1 MEKSGSDAE
10 SLFDAQLKRE
20 LQMNE
25 VGKRDLT
32 RQTKDAEERQYASHT
47 IYGSWARR
55 EYTLRISKELRRRF
69 NELKTGKAM
78 NGARALNVLRD
89 HLSWDRVA
97 YIALSTMLDY
107 AGIPRRYGRLH
118 SSDRKDKGL
127 ITTSELNFMIAKRI
141 MIEANLQHLR
151 KHFRHKYKAMK
162 EEFFTDHASFDQKI
176 TRIKRQVRGLNKFFN
191 AVAVGDR
198 WDVPIPADKAREI
211 TSLFNWVEWDGDIQ
225 VQVGSLVA
233 RVVNDVTGFFAEVLA
248 YDEKGKKRNIFV
260 FSKVFDE
267 IRDNIINQSEG
278 YAYFC
283 LPMLVPPRKWS
294 KEELGGYYFSA
305 RAFYKD
311 IVRGYR
317 QGTEI
322 SATTYDFIN
331 RQQNVAFRIDKEM
344 LDIQRTLA
352 DKGWSILGANEKD
365 DEAKDAFRPYKAPDS
380 HEVPK
385 LEPRLQGIKKP
396 KEDSSQEHRD
406 LYNDKKAAMARITA
420 WHTRQEELKQLARPV
435 TRFFRLV
442 DHVKDDMCFYFPW
455 SLDWRGRCYPM
466 VDALNPQGPEYQKAV
481 LSFAELVP
489 VDSRTEYWLKVG
501 IASAA
506 GQDKESFES
515 RVAWTNANINMVK
528 HVAADPLGRGFSM
541 WTNMPEPWIFLR
553 ACIEYR
559 RIFQENQQYTDIS
572 CLGMDAT
579 QSGLQLLGG
588 MVLCHQ
594 TCDLVNCT
602 PGHDKPQD
610 AYGTVLAEAVR
621 LIEEDDGSFPVSKV
635 KGRRKLVKTPVMTKV
650 YAAGHGTRLG
660 QIRKALH
667 KEGIRLAH
675 AADRNDE
682 LIEYFTCKVEQAMIN
697 TIPGVDIILDWFQKV
712 VKTAFER
719 GVEDIVYET
728 PSGNRVVV
736 EYRKPLTRRIETE
749 SLGNTVC
756 SPPRKRD
763 GNRQEDRSMNRV
775 TVDRGDTEEDDVIRA
790 VAANFTHGAG
800 DASLLQLAFSNVEGN
815 VFASTHDCVYSPPSS
830 IIDDNHVRVREAFL
844 KICHSGCLEKFA
856 LLNKC
861 PDLPPP
867 IVGTYKPESVRYARY
882 FFC

>member
-1 MEKSGSDAE
+1 MENEENISE
-10 SLFDAQLKRE
+10 QLFNAQVARE

-25 VGKRDLT
+25 VGRRDLK
-32 RQTKDAEERQYASHT
+32 RQTTDAEERQYASHT

-55 EYTLRISKELRRRF
+55 EYTLRISAELRNRY
-69 NELKTGKAM
+69 NELRLGKAKQ
-78 NGARALNVLRD
+78 GAKALTALKSL
-89 HLSWDRVA
+89 LSWDRVA

-107 AGIPRRYGRLH
+107 AGIPRKYGRLH

-127 ITTSELNFMIAKRI
+127 ITTSELNFMLAKRI

-151 KHFRHKYKAMK
+151 KHFRHKYKEMK
-162 EEFFTDHASFDQKI
+162 EEFFTEHASFDQKI
-176 TRIKRQVRGLNKFFN
+176 FRIKRQVRGLNRFFTSI
-191 AVAVGDR
+191 AAGDR
-198 WDVPIPADKAREI
+198 WEIPMQADRANEL
-211 TSLFNWVEWDGDIQ
+211 SELFSWVEWSGDIQ

-233 RVVNDVTGFFAEVLA
+233 RVVNDVTGFFAETRSF
-248 YDEKGKKRNIFV
+248 DETGKDRNLFV
-260 FSKVFDE
+260 FSSVFNE
-267 IRDNIINQSEG
+267 LRDNIINQSEG
-278 YAYFC
+278 FAFFT
-283 LPMLVPPRKWS
+283 LPMLVPPKRWS
-294 KEELGGYYFSA
+294 KNELGGYYFSA
-305 RAFYKD
+305 RVFYKD

-317 QGTEI
+317 RGTEI
-322 SATTYDFIN
+322 SDVTYDFIN
-331 RQQNVAFRIDKEM
+331 RQQEVGFRIDKEM
-344 LDIQRTLA
+344 LEIQRTLA
-352 DKGWSILGANEKD
+352 DKGWSILGANEQD

-396 KEDSSQEHRD
+396 KEDATQEHRD
-406 LYNDKKAAMARITA
+406 LYNEKKKASQAIARF
-420 WHTRQEELKQLARPV
+420 HTRQEELKQLARPLQ
-435 TRFFRLV
+435 RFFRLV
-442 DHVKDDMCFYFPW
+442 DHVKDDLCFYFPW

-489 VDSRTEYWLKVG
+489 VDGRTEYWLKVG

-515 RVAWTNANINMVK
+515 RVAWTNANLNLVK
-528 HVAADPLGRGFSM
+528 HVAADPLGRGFSL

-602 PGHDKPQD
+602 PSHDKPQD
-610 AYGTVLAEAVR
+610 AYGTVLQEAVR
-621 LIEEDDGSFPVSKV
+621 LIEEDDGSFPISKIR
-635 KGRRKLVKTPVMTKV
+635 GRRKLVKTPVMTKV
-650 YAAGHGTRLG
+650 YAAGHGTRVG
-660 QIRKALH
+660 QIRKALQ
-667 KEGIRLAH
+667 KEGIRLAGNP
-675 AADRNDE
+675 DRNE
-682 LIEYFTCKVEQAMIN
+682 EMIEYFTCKVEQAMIN
-697 TIPGVDIILDWFQKV
+697 TIPGVDLILDWFQTV

-736 EYRKPLTRRIETE
+736 EYRKPLTKTIDTE
-749 SLGNTVC
+749 SLGKTVC
-756 SPPRKRD
+756 TPP
-763 GNRQEDRSMNRV
+763 NSVDRSRNRIEV
-775 TVDRGDTEEDDVIRA
+775 GRGETVEEDVIRA
-790 VAANFTHGAG
+790 IAANFTHGAG
-800 DASLLQLAFSNVEGN
+800 DASLLQLAFSDVEGN
-815 VFASTHDCVYSPPSS
+815 VFASTHDCVYSPPSE
-830 IIDDNHVRVREAFL
+830 IVDDNHIRVREAFI
-844 KICHSGCLEKFA
+844 KICQSGCLEKFA

-861 PDLPPP
+861 PDIPPP
-867 IVGTYKPESVRYARY
+867 IVSTYKPESVRYARY
-882 FFC
+882 FFS